1 MKKIDLHEKYNEFQ
15 KNYYEPASED
25 TRTAYDNLRG
35 ALSFMLEEYLDAIE
49 EQMWIQGFEYAMKL
63 KEGDK

>member
-15 KNYYEPASED
+15 ENYYEPASED

-35 ALSFMLEEYLDAIE
+35 GFEEYLNAIE